1 MYVYSARPS
10 NVFTMSSTT
19 SPNTYFQ
26 LPFKKHFLKSEDS
39 MKMKAPHLDSST
51 GGELGEGENRWD
63 LSP

>member
-1 MYVYSARPS
+1 
-10 NVFTMSSTT
+10 MSSTT

-51 GGELGEGENRWD
+51 GGELGEGENRRD